1 MQGAA
6 ATVLAV
12 VWAVLQLLPAG
23 ILPPVEIPL
32 VEILVVVPV
41 EILPAVPV
49 EILLVVPVEI
59 LLAVPVEIL
68 LAVLVEILPAVPVEI
83 LLLLAA
89 FHLPALHTQ
98 EHSHS
103 LEVHED
109 RKVSCSIANDK
120 VEAVL
125 QVS

>member
-68 LAVLVEILPAVPVEI
+68 PVVPVEI

-89 FHLPALHTQ
+89 FHLPALHTLK
-98 EHSHS
+98 HSHS

-109 RKVSCSIANDK
+109 RKV
-120 VEAVL
+120 
-125 QVS
+125 